1 MVTLNIFDAG
11 MVMQII
17 VLIAAFIMSFLSLR
31 VGAMLWFITGFVW
44 VGLAIITTNQT
55 LVILGSFM
63 AVVSEILFLVGAF
76 GRKGKR

>member
-1 MVTLNIFDAG
+1 VVTLNIFDAG

-17 VLIAAFIMSFLSLR
+17 LLIAALIMSFLSLR
-31 VGAMLWFITGFVW
+31 VGAVLWFITGFVW

-63 AVVSEILFLVGAF
+63 AVVSECLFLVGAF
-76 GRKGKR
+76 SKKGKR

>member
-76 GRKGKR
+76 SRKGKR